1 MNSFRVLDRRYGAFA
16 MALAL
21 LLAFI
26 ATSFASAAQVTQRSM
41 ELSSASKQ
49 ASGVT
54 YKLDFTAATT
64 AGAVVVDFCS
74 NSPLVGQTCS
84 APAGFTAINAT
95 TATSGFTITK
105 TATKIVATGTI
116 TQSVNTS
123 IEFANI
129 KNPDAAA
136 PLYARI
142 VTFADQTAADAYTSE
157 APGAGKIDE
166 GGIVISITDTAS
178 VSGAVLE
185 TLSFCL
191 SNATIAAGCA
201 VTANKPPVL
210 KLGEGTADVIALS
223 PSAISTGIIYTQLS
237 TNAASG
243 AIVRLKSST
252 DCGGLK
258 RLGATVCDIAPVLQT
273 AFTAGQAKF
282 GVKTGTVSTTGSTPI
297 GTLQPVVGSGYNAT
311 DYALNYLA
319 NNTSGIT
326 STYGDPILDTNDEP
340 ANGQN
345 MPLTFGASITDNTPA
360 GLYSTDLSL
369 IATGKF

>member
-26 ATSFASAAQVTQRSM
+26 VTSFASAAQVTQRSIQ
-41 ELSSASKQ
+41 LSSASKE
-49 ASGVT
+49 APGVT
-54 YKLDFTAATT
+54 YLVTFTAAAA

-74 NSPLVGQTCS
+74 NSPLVGEECTP
-84 APAGFTAINAT
+84 PAGFDAAAAT
-95 TATSGFTITK
+95 TSTSGFTVTK
-105 TATKIVATGTI
+105 TANKVVATGTI
-116 TQSVNTS
+116 TQGPPTVLSLD
-123 IEFANI
+123 NI
-129 KNPDAAA
+129 TNPDAAG

-142 VTFADQTAADAYTSE
+142 ITFADNTAATAYTSE
-157 APGAGKIDE
+157 TPGSKIDE
-166 GGIVISITDTAS
+166 GGVVISITDTAS

-191 SNATIAAGCA
+191 SNAQIAAGCV
-201 VTANKPPVL
+201 VTADKPPVL

-297 GTLQPVVGSGYNAT
+297 GTLQPYGGSGYNAT